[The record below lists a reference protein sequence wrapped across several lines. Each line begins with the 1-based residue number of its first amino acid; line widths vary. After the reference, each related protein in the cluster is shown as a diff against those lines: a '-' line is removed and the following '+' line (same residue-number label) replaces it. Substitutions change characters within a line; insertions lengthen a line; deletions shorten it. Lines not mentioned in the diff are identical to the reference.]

1 MYDIEATV
9 TKSTPSELKLTGN
22 WPLDWLQ
29 APEKSTE
36 VIAELLP
43 GQTEPP
49 PSGPVQ
55 RLEILGNR
63 ALRPN
68 LQLGDRVVVTFPI
81 FDVSVSR
88 VAIAMV

>member
-9 TKSTPSELKLTGN
+9 TKSTPSELKFTGN

-29 APEKSTE
+29 APEKSIE

-49 PSGPVQ
+49 LSVPVQ
-55 RLEILGNR
+55 RLEMPGNR

-68 LQLGDRVVVTFPI
+68 LQFGDRVLIRCF
-81 FDVSVSR
+81 FKGESR
-88 VAIAMV
+88 

>member
-9 TKSTPSELKLTGN
+9 TKSTPTELKFTGD
-22 WPLDWLQ
+22 WPSDWLE
-29 APEKSTE
+29 APEKSLE

-49 PSGPVQ
+49 PSVPVK
-55 RLEILGNR
+55 RSEIPGDR

-68 LQLGDRVVVTFPI
+68 LQLGDRVLIRCF
-81 FDVSVSR
+81 FKGEFR
-88 VAIAMV
+88 

>member
-9 TKSTPSELKLTGN
+9 TKSTPTELKFTGD

-29 APEKSTE
+29 EPEKSTE

-49 PSGPVQ
+49 PSVPVP
-55 RLEILGNR
+55 RLEISGNR

-68 LQLGDRVVVTFPI
+68 LQLGDRVLIRCF
-81 FDVSVSR
+81 FKGESR
-88 VAIAMV
+88 